1 MQIIRR
7 GIGMLMVMGLLAG
20 CASAYREGQS
30 SLRHGRYAE
39 AADEFEAALKEDPGR
54 LDALSGLGVARYK
67 MGAYD
72 AAQDALG
79 RVVAQDPKQT
89 QARLYLALAH
99 VQKGEDRAAVE
110 HLTAYRELPPGPRLG
125 GAIDAA
131 VKLLGSDR
139 PLSTEVRRFMATSLE
154 ESAKLAREAREAQWA
169 AQRAYAAPP
178 LYPFH
183 CYAAR
188 HGRIFCF

>member
-1 MQIIRR
+1 VRTIRR
-7 GIGMLMVMGLLAG
+7 GIGMVMALTLLAG
-20 CASAYREGQS
+20 CATTYGEARS
-30 SLRHGRYAE
+30 SLRQGRYAE

-54 LDALSGLGVARYK
+54 VDALSGLGVARYK

-79 RVVAQDPKQT
+79 RVVAQAPKHVE
-89 QARLYLALAH
+89 ARLYLALAH

-110 HLTAYRELPPGPRLG
+110 HLTAFRDLHGNPRLG
-125 GAIDAA
+125 AQVDAA
-131 VKLLGSDR
+131 VKLLRSDR
-139 PLSTEVRRFMATSLE
+139 PLSTEIRGFMATSLE

-169 AQRAYAAPP
+169 AQRYYASPP
-178 LYPFH
+178 FYPLH

-188 HGRIFCF
+188 HGRLVCF